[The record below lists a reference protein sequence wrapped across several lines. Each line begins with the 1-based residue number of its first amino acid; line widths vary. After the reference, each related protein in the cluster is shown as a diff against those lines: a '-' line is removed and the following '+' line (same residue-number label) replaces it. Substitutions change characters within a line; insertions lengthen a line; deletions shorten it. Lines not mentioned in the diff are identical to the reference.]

1 MTDEDSNSTDDGD
14 IGSDVD
20 VDVDVKKVRSNI
32 QAEKLKF

>member
-20 VDVDVKKVRSNI
+20 VDVNVKKVRSNI
-32 QAEKLKF
+32 KAKS